1 MAIAFMRV
9 DKVVIH
15 FDNGDIKE
23 NKYEISASVKRYLDI
38 FKC

>member
-1 MAIAFMRV
+1 MAIDFMRV

-15 FDNGDIKE
+15 FDSGDIKE
-23 NKYEISASVKRYLDI
+23 KKYEILASVKRYLDI